1 MRHTC
6 IERTPKSHNQNG
18 YITDLNNE
26 NKKRSMH
33 KILKRSLKFT
43 CETVSDYGFSLT
55 LLQKRINFLYKI
67 FAPSTLKVSI
77 FRHVQNLYIS
87 STNPPPPTPCKPWGF
102 SEFET
107 DLLFCTYAQSQ
118 LLFIAIKI
126 YSKQTSRLFCLLKMI
141 SKYLKL
147 KRNG

>member
-67 FAPSTLKVSI
+67 FAPTTLKVSI
-77 FRHVQNLYIS
+77 FRHMFRIYIFHQL
-87 STNPPPPTPCKPWGF
+87 TPPPPPPPPANLEGFRNSKPIYVF
-102 SEFET
+102 VLMPNPSCF
-107 DLLFCTYAQSQ
+107 LLQ
-118 LLFIAIKI
+118 
-126 YSKQTSRLFCLLKMI
+126 
-141 SKYLKL
+141 
-147 KRNG
+147 